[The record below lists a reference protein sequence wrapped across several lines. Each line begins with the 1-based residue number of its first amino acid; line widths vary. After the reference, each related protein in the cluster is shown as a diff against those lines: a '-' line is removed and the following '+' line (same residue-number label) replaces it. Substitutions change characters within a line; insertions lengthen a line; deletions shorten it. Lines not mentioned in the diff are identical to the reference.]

1 MAKLLDIKLLAR
13 LGTLRQ
19 LEIFLHV
26 AEAGS
31 VSRAAETLNLTQ
43 PSVSIQVKKLS
54 DVIGLPLYEV
64 IGKKLKLTEAGRKVE
79 EAGKEIFKAVG
90 RLDNE
95 INNLKGLQS
104 GTLSI
109 SVVTTSK
116 YFMPYVMAPFCE
128 LYPGVEVELN
138 IGNRSN
144 IMERLNKNLDDLYI
158 FSKLPESLDIVSYPF
173 LPNPIAVVA
182 SKKHELANKKKLRW
196 DDIRDVRFIMRE
208 AGSDS
213 LFSVNNYLKENN
225 YKMTDVMTIQSNEA
239 IKHAVMAN
247 MGISIISAYTLSNA
261 DTDGIVQLDV
271 EGFPLI
277 SQWEVVHMK
286 EKKLSLVA
294 QKFLGFTLNNG
305 RNLLP
310 MKKIER
316 NVQSAIDG
324 KWGS

>member
-104 GTLSI
+104 GTLTI

-294 QKFLGFTLNNG
+294 QKFLDFTLNNG

>member
-294 QKFLGFTLNNG
+294 QKFLDFTLNNG

>member
-1 MAKLLDIKLLAR
+1 MAKLLDIKLLAK

-19 LEIFLHV
+19 LEIFLNV

-79 EAGKEIFKAVG
+79 EAGKEIFKTVDL
-90 RLDNE
+90 LDNE
-95 INNLKGLQS
+95 INDLKGLQS

-144 IMERLNKNLDDLYI
+144 IIERLNKNLDDLYI
-158 FSKLPESLDIVSYPF
+158 FSELPESLDIVSYPF

-182 SKKHELANKKKLRW
+182 SKKHELANKKKLKW
-196 DDIRDVRFIMRE
+196 EDIRDVRFIMRE

-213 LFSVNNYLKENN
+213 LFIVNNYLKENN

-247 MGISIISAYTLSNA
+247 MGVSIISAYTLSNA

-277 SQWEVVHMK
+277 SHWELVHIK
-286 EKKLSLVA
+286 EKKLSSVA
-294 QKFLGFTLNNG
+294 QRFLDFTLNNG

>member
-213 LFSVNNYLKENN
+213 LFSVNNYLKDNN

>member
-19 LEIFLHV
+19 LEIFLKV
-26 AEAGS
+26 AEAGGIA
-31 VSRAAETLNLTQ
+31 RAAEQLHLTQ

-54 DVIGLPLYEV
+54 EVIGLPLYEV

-79 EAGKEIFKAVG
+79 EAGKEIFEVIG
-90 RLDNE
+90 HLDDE
-95 INNLKGLQS
+95 INDLKGLHS

-116 YFMPYVMAPFCE
+116 YFLPYVMAPFCE

-138 IGNRSN
+138 IGNRSM
-144 IMERLNKNLDDLYI
+144 IIDRLNRNLDDVYI
-158 FSKLPESLDIVSYPF
+158 FSELPDSLDIVSYPF
-173 LPNPIAVVA
+173 LPNPIAVIA
-182 SKKHELANKKKLRW
+182 SKKHKLSKSKKLQW
-196 DDIRDVRFIMRE
+196 KDIENERFVMRE
-208 AGSDS
+208 AGSSS
-213 LFSVNNYLKENN
+213 LFGVQNYLKANN
-225 YKMTDVMTIQSNEA
+225 CKMTDVMTIQSNEA

-277 SQWEVVHMK
+277 SQWEIVHLK
-286 EKKLSLVA
+286 EKKLSSVA
-294 QKFLGFTLNNG
+294 QRFLEFTLNNG
-305 RNLLP
+305 RDLLP
-310 MKKIER
+310 MQKIER

-324 KWGS
+324 NWGV